1 MTVPELC
8 ALTHNFFDRA
18 DDPIAGEFAFEPDT
32 VPAGVVPGQYFL
44 VCGSIFNDGVHK
56 AGDGDLVAETFNG
69 TVQPMRVPPALPR
82 WPKKSTHTTR
92 RSRQAAC
99 MCPSPS
105 AAGPARWLQA
115 RTGCPPTV
123 RPSSGPKS
131 TSGGR
136 CDMVN
141 PFVASTVM
149 QGFTQKYRFQ
159 TRSYEPDGVGGFV
172 SGWTDGPEFEAVERH
187 DTTVEAQVAE
197 QAATASTYTLLV
209 NTGVPLAFP
218 DYVKRVS
225 DGQTFQVT
233 SAADE
238 GSAPE
243 ESGMGLRAVKCKK
256 AVLP

>member
-1 MTVPELC
+1 
-8 ALTHNFFDRA
+8 
-18 DDPIAGEFAFEPDT
+18 
-32 VPAGVVPGQYFL
+32 
-44 VCGSIFNDGVHK
+44 
-56 AGDGDLVAETFNG
+56 
-69 TVQPMRVPPALPR
+69 
-82 WPKKSTHTTR
+82 
-92 RSRQAAC
+92 
-99 MCPSPS
+99 
-105 AAGPARWLQA
+105 
-115 RTGCPPTV
+115 
-123 RPSSGPKS
+123 
-131 TSGGR
+131 
-136 CDMVN
+136 MVN
-141 PFVASTVM
+141 AFTASTVM
-149 QGFTQKYRFQ
+149 QSFTQKYRFQ

-172 SGWTDGPEFEAVERH
+172 SGWQDGPEFEAVERH

-238 GSAPE
+238 GGAPE